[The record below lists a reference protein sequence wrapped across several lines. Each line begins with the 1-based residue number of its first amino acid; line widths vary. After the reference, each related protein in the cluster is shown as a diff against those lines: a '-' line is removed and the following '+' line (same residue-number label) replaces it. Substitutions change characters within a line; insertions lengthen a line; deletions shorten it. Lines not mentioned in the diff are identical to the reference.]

1 MNIELFREQLDRAL
15 NSEEIAPQ
23 LNEVGI
29 AREYLVKC
37 VKDAESEIWAQVAEE
52 ERRVQAAQ
60 ATLNNARV
68 ALRAAQTEPATAA
81 PEPPDIPL
89 YARIFNR
96 MRPSRRAQERET
108 VQDSPQSEQVKALQ
122 TRLEKEESTAEAAL
136 SIALD
141 SQRNALL
148 NGAILPFIR
157 TLITNNLRPS
167 YSTEMRVSY
176 SPGLSEVFDQR
187 YEISTCAGENLNAIL
202 SVIQGGSIGLAGPRG
217 SGKTTLIESV
227 GNGRMESLSDP
238 VSLKVSAP
246 VEYEPRDFVLHLFAK
261 LCETL
266 TGPVSYIYSHYDE
279 ERERKEE
286 EEKAYA
292 RRKRRYRLWLYALW
306 SSVAIGLI
314 LIAIGILSILHVKI
328 SWLSG
333 ALYIACGLLLP
344 FTVVYAFRLPWR
356 SIRSQARRSVESPPR
371 LTFDEGYSPVKNLPD
386 EERQHLNQLQQRALD
401 LLENIRFQQ
410 TYTSGWSG
418 TLKIPAVSATLSRGL
433 SSARQTMSYPE
444 VVSDLRIFL
453 SDVAIGFRPI
463 VVAIDELDKMESGEQ
478 ARKFLN
484 DIKGIFGVNGCYF
497 LISVSVDAMSS
508 FERRGMP
515 FRDAFDSSFDDI
527 VPVSPLKYAD
537 ARAVINRRVIGVSEQ
552 FIALAH
558 VISGGLAR
566 DLIRA
571 MRRQVML
578 ANRGGSRG
586 LQALAAQLL
595 KDEISAKLAAVEV
608 ALQQDDDSSVKEK
621 ILELTHEIA
630 ADDEEALVVIA
641 RTLRASM
648 RSVRKP
654 DAFSARL
661 GSDLAVYLYF
671 AATIMRFFKDSLDEE
686 RLTKA
691 VSSGL
696 LDDLAQCRQE
706 FVMGA
711 ELAWQ
716 KISSCQ
722 IACQFGSS
730 HSKLYQ

>member
-1 MNIELFREQLDRAL
+1 MNIELFYEQLDRAL
-15 NSEEIAPQ
+15 NSDEIAPQ

-29 AREYLVKC
+29 AREYLAKH
-37 VKDAESEIWAQVAEE
+37 VKDAESEIWAQVADE

-60 ATLNNARV
+60 ATLNNARA
-68 ALRAAQTEPATAA
+68 ALMAARAEPATEA
-81 PEPPDIPL
+81 PKPPDNSL

-96 MRPSRRAQERET
+96 MRPSRRAQET
-108 VQDSPQSEQVKALQ
+108 DQDSRQGEQAKAVQ
-122 TRLEKEESTAEAAL
+122 ARLEEERSAAEAAL

-202 SVIQGGSIGLAGPRG
+202 SVIQGGSISLAGPRG

-227 GNGRMESLSDP
+227 GNGRMKSLSDP

-266 TGPVSYIYSHYDE
+266 TGPVSYIYAHYDE
-279 ERERKEE
+279 EREEE
-286 EEKAYA
+286 REAYF
-292 RRKRRYRLWLYALW
+292 RRQRQERLRRFRLYALF
-306 SSVAIGLI
+306 SSVVIGLG
-314 LIAIGILSILHVKI
+314 LVAAGILNILHVKI
-328 SWLSG
+328 TWLSG

-344 FTVVYAFRLPWR
+344 FVVYYAFALPWR
-356 SIRSQARRSVESPPR
+356 SIRRQARRSAESPPR
-371 LTFDEGYSPVKNLPD
+371 LKFDEDYSPVKNLLD
-386 EERQHLNQLQQRALD
+386 EERGHLNQLQKRALD

-433 SSARQTMSYPE
+433 SSARQTISYPE
-444 VVSDLRIFL
+444 VVSELRVFL
-453 SDVAIGFRPI
+453 SDIAIGFRPI

-484 DIKGIFGVNGCYF
+484 DIKGVFGVNGCYF

-552 FIALAH
+552 FIALAY

-578 ANRGGSRG
+578 AKRGDSRG
-586 LQALAAQLL
+586 LQALATRLV
-595 KDEISAKLAAVEV
+595 KDEVSAKLAAVEV
-608 ALQQDDDSSVKEK
+608 ALQQDDDSSAKKK

-648 RSVRKP
+648 RSVSRP
-654 DAFSARL
+654 DGFSARL

-671 AATIMRFFKDSLDEE
+671 AATVMRFFNDSLDEE

-696 LDDLAQCRQE
+696 LDDLARCRQE
-706 FVMGA
+706 FVIGA

-722 IACQFGSS
+722 IACQFDSS
-730 HSKLYQ
+730 RSKLYQ